1 MKESLVQ
8 AKIIKHLQNRHAYVV
23 KVITASKAGVADLLV
38 CYKGLFIAIEVK
50 APGKLGTQ
58 SELQKANATMVRA
71 SGGASL
77 LVDNLQDVVAFFDSL
92 DSQH

>member
-8 AKIIKHLQNRHAYVV
+8 AKIIKHLQSRGAYVV

-71 SGGASL
+71 SGGVSL